1 MGSIL
6 GEWAKPAQ
14 LKAHCSSGVPHAPT
28 VARGT
33 WRLGCPY
40 DSVNVTG
47 DPGSNCFLRLGKAPQ
62 QNCVYLASLHL
73 VDSLVFSKS
82 DHQQLVCQFEVTGTG
97 NPLLIC
103 TKMWIHTP
111 PGWILRSLA
120 QKCSR
125 LLIEETPVILIWIL
139 NINKRNYFKHNLLK
153 EVPQKLEAHKEVQI
167 GPIWIFFLM

>member
-6 GEWAKPAQ
+6 CEWAKPAQ

-28 VARGT
+28 FARGT
-33 WRLGCPY
+33 WGLGCPY
-40 DSVNVTG
+40 DGVNLTG
-47 DPGSNCFLRLGKAPQ
+47 GTGSNCFLRLGKALQ

-73 VDSLVFSKS
+73 VDPLIRP
-82 DHQQLVCQFEVTGTG
+82 HQQLVCQFEVTGTG

-103 TKMWIHTP
+103 TKMRIHTP
-111 PGWILRSLA
+111 PGWVLRSLA

-153 EVPQKLEAHKEVQI
+153 EVP
-167 GPIWIFFLM
+167 